1 MGELIDRRYEV
12 LEALGSGG
20 MADVYLAH
28 DEVLDRDVALKV
40 LNRRFSGDAEFVE
53 RFRREARSAA
63 TLSHPNV
70 VPIYDR
76 GEAEDGACY
85 ISMEYLPGGTLKER
99 ILRDSPMDPRAVAEV
114 AAQIAEALEA
124 AHEGGV
130 IHRDVKPQNVLVTR
144 AGDVKVGD
152 FGIARAES
160 SGTMTGNEIL
170 GTAAY
175 MSPEQAA
182 GRPVDPRSDLYSL
195 GVVMYEMLT
204 GEPPFAAD
212 GSVSAAM
219 KHANE
224 TPVPPRDK
232 NPDVPGAINEIVVR
246 LLSKDPDD
254 RPPGA
259 GALADELRS
268 LARGQAPKNPKSPP
282 KPEEASSVRPEGT
295 SPTSVYPEGRGRE
308 KRTRPP
314 ARRKNPADLVPW
326 LLVVFFIVGV
336 VAGGI
341 LVLRVLGAPLP

>member
-1 MGELIDRRYEV
+1 MGELIDGRYEV

-40 LNRRFSGDAEFVE
+40 LNRRFSGDEAFVE

-85 ISMEYLPGGTLKER
+85 ISMEYLPGGTLKDR
-99 ILRDSPMDPRAVAEV
+99 ISRDAPMDSRTALDV
-114 AAQIAEALEA
+114 AAQIAEALAA

-144 AGDVKVGD
+144 MGDVKVGD

-160 SGTMTGNEIL
+160 AGTMTGNAVL

-195 GVVMYEMLT
+195 GVVLYEMLT
-204 GEPPFAAD
+204 GEPPFAAGD
-212 GSVSAAM
+212 SISAAM
-219 KHANE
+219 QHANE
-224 TPVPPRDK
+224 APPPPQSRNPKVPAATNDL
-232 NPDVPGAINEIVVR
+232 VLR

-254 RPPGA
+254 RPPNA
-259 GALADELRS
+259 SVLAEDLRR
-268 LARGQAPKNPKSPP
+268 LAREPEPTPEPKVP
-282 KPEEASSVRPEGT
+282 SSRSSGT
-295 SPTSVYPEGRGRE
+295 SPTSVYPEVGGGKAAPRR
-308 KRTRPP
+308 P
-314 ARRKNPADLVPW
+314 ARRANPADLVPW
-326 LLVVFFIVGV
+326 LLVAFFVVGV
-336 VAGGI
+336 AAGGI

>member
-1 MGELIDRRYEV
+1 MGEVIDKRYEV
-12 LEALGSGG
+12 LGALGSGG

-40 LNRRFSGDAEFVE
+40 LNRRFSGDAAFVE

-85 ISMEYLPGGTLKER
+85 ISMEYLPGGTLQDR
-99 ILRDSPMDPRAVAEV
+99 ISRDAPMDPKVVSET
-114 AAQIAEALEA
+114 AAQIAEALAA

-144 AGDVKVGD
+144 MGDVKVGD

-160 SGTMTGNEIL
+160 SGTMTGDEIL

-175 MSPEQAA
+175 MSPEQAS

-204 GEPPFAAD
+204 GGPPFAAN
-212 GSVSAAM
+212 GSVSVAM

-224 TPVPPRDK
+224 TPARPKSRNPEIPDAMDK
-232 NPDVPGAINEIVVR
+232 LVVR

-254 RPPGA
+254 RPPSA
-259 GALADELRS
+259 AALADELRS
-268 LARGQAPKNPKSPP
+268 LARGQASKDAPATKGD
-282 KPEEASSVRPEGT
+282 AAGRTDGT
-295 SPTSVYPEGRGRE
+295 RPTSVYAGGRGRE
-308 KRTRPP
+308 GRTRRP
-314 ARRKNPADLVPW
+314 ARRTNPADLVPW
-326 LLVVFFIVGV
+326 LLVAFFVVGV
-336 VAGGI
+336 AAGGI

>member
-12 LEALGSGG
+12 MEALGSGG

-28 DEVLDRDVALKV
+28 DGVLDRDVALKV
-40 LNRRFSGDAEFVE
+40 LNRRFSGDQEFVE

-85 ISMEYLPGGTLKER
+85 ISMEYLPGGTLEDR
-99 ILRDSPMDPRAVAEV
+99 ISQDAPMDPRVATHV
-114 AAQIAEALEA
+114 GAQIAEALAA

-144 AGDVKVGD
+144 TGDVKVGD

-160 SGTMTGNEIL
+160 AASMTGNAIL

-182 GRPVDPRSDLYSL
+182 GRPVDARSDLYSL
-195 GVVMYEMLT
+195 GVVIYEMLT

-212 GSVSAAM
+212 GPISAAM

-224 TPVPPRDK
+224 APLPPKRK
-232 NPDVPGAINEIVVR
+232 NPQVPDALDDLVVR

-254 RPPGA
+254 RPPSA
-259 GALADELRS
+259 DALADELRR
-268 LARGQAPKNPKSPP
+268 LGQAPERTP
-282 KPEEASSVRPEGT
+282 KPEETSGRSGGT
-295 SPTSVYPEGRGRE
+295 RPTSVYPAGRGRE
-308 KRTRPP
+308 KRARRP
-314 ARRKNPADLVPW
+314 ARRTNPAALVPW
-326 LLVVFFIVGV
+326 LLVALFVVGV

>member
-1 MGELIDRRYEV
+1 MGERIDRRYEV

-20 MADVYLAH
+20 MADVFLAH

-40 LNRRFSGDAEFVE
+40 LNRRFSGDQEFVE

-99 ILRDSPMDPRAVAEV
+99 IARDAPMEPGVVSET
-114 AAQIAEALEA
+114 AAQIAEALQA

-144 AGDVKVGD
+144 MGDVKVGD

-160 SGTMTGNEIL
+160 SGTMTGDEIL

-175 MSPEQAA
+175 MSPEQAS

-204 GEPPFAAD
+204 GVPPFAAN

-224 TPVPPRDK
+224 TPVPPKSR
-232 NPDVPGAINEIVVR
+232 NPDVPDAIDDLVVR

-254 RPPGA
+254 RPPSA
-259 GALADELRS
+259 SALADELRS
-268 LARGQAPKNPKSPP
+268 LASGRAAKAAPE
-282 KPEEASSVRPEGT
+282 PEEVPPGRPAEGT
-295 SPTSVYPEGRGRE
+295 RPTSVYPGGRGRE
-308 KRTRPP
+308 KGTRRPSRRT
-314 ARRKNPADLVPW
+314 NPADLVPW
-326 LLVVFFIVGV
+326 LLVAFFVVGV

>member
-1 MGELIDRRYEV
+1 MGEMIDGRYEV

-20 MADVYLAH
+20 MADVFLAH

-40 LNRRFSGDAEFVE
+40 LNRRFSGDAQFVE

-99 ILRDSPMDPRAVAEV
+99 ITRDAPMDPKVVSETAG
-114 AAQIAEALEA
+114 QIAEALQA

-160 SGTMTGNEIL
+160 SGTMTGEEVL

-175 MSPEQAA
+175 MSPEQAS

-204 GEPPFAAD
+204 GVLPFAAN
-212 GSVSAAM
+212 GSVSVAM

-224 TPVPPRDK
+224 TPASPKSR
-232 NPDVPGAINEIVVR
+232 NPDVPDAIDDLVVR

-254 RPPGA
+254 RPPSA
-259 GALADELRS
+259 SALADELRS
-268 LARGQAPKNPKSPP
+268 LAGGRAAKAAPEPKEVPP
-282 KPEEASSVRPEGT
+282 GRPAGGT
-295 SPTSVYPEGRGRE
+295 RPTSVYPGGRGRE
-308 KRTRPP
+308 KGTRRLSRRT
-314 ARRKNPADLVPW
+314 NPANLVPW
-326 LLVVFFIVGV
+326 LLVAFFVVGV
-336 VAGGI
+336 AAGGI

>member
-1 MGELIDRRYEV
+1 MGRRIDGRYEV

-20 MADVYLAH
+20 MADVFLAH
-28 DEVLDRDVALKV
+28 DEVLDRDVALKI
-40 LNRRFSGDAEFVE
+40 LNRRFSGDAQFVE

-63 TLSHPNV
+63 TLSHPHV

-99 ILRDSPMDPRAVAEV
+99 ISRDAPMDPKVVCET
-114 AAQIAEALEA
+114 AAQIAEALQA
-124 AHEGGV
+124 AHEEGV

-144 AGDVKVGD
+144 MGDVKVGD

-160 SGTMTGNEIL
+160 SGTMTGDEIL

-175 MSPEQAA
+175 MSPEQAS

-204 GEPPFAAD
+204 GVPPFAAN
-212 GSVSAAM
+212 GSVSVAM
-219 KHANE
+219 MHANE
-224 TPVPPRDK
+224 TPAPPKSR
-232 NPDVPGAINEIVVR
+232 NPDVPDATDDLVVR

-254 RPPGA
+254 RPPSA
-259 GALADELRS
+259 SALADELHR
-268 LARGQAPKNPKSPP
+268 LARAPERT
-282 KPEEASSVRPEGT
+282 PEPADPSGRSSGT
-295 SPTSVYPEGRGRE
+295 SPTSVYPKVGGGKAGPRRPAS
-308 KRTRPP
+308 RT
-314 ARRKNPADLVPW
+314 NPADLVPW
-326 LLVVFFIVGV
+326 LLVAFFIVGV
-336 VAGGI
+336 AAGGI